1 MLALKS
7 VYLPKHS
14 KLIKN
19 TKLYR
24 VENEITRLI
33 CRIKLTG
40 MSITYKEKKSSV
52 R

>member
-24 VENEITRLI
+24 SENELTRLI

-40 MSITYKEKKSSV
+40 MITYKEKKSSV